1 MTIMDRDREHPSP
14 EQLERYFDGELTPDE
29 PTDLRAHLASCA
41 ECSAQQAALA
51 RLRTLIAMTSEA
63 DVQQLDSERMFA
75 AIERGIA
82 QDIPSTA
89 PAIVEAPARP
99 RIAAPSRLRRLSNA
113 APVLGAFALAA
124 AAMLMVYRP
133 DGSQTDGN
141 DDTYDYQMPEEH
153 SEVVEVDFGSNAG
166 TVFDI
171 SLSDGSSTPVVWID
185 DDDEE

>member
-1 MTIMDRDREHPSP
+1 MTPPMDRDRGHPSP

-29 PTDLRAHLASCA
+29 PTDLRAHLAGCA

-51 RLRTLIAMTSEA
+51 RLRTLIAMTSEDDA
-63 DVQQLDSERMFA
+63 QQLDSERMFA

-82 QDIPSTA
+82 QEISA
-89 PAIVEAPARP
+89 PAVGAAPAHPKLAAR
-99 RIAAPSRLRRLSNA
+99 APSRLRRLSNA
-113 APVLGAFALAA
+113 APVLGALALAA

-133 DGSQTDGN
+133 DGSPTDIN
-141 DDTYDYQMPEEH
+141 EDTYEAPEGH

-171 SLSDGSSTPVVWID
+171 ALSDGSSIPVVWID